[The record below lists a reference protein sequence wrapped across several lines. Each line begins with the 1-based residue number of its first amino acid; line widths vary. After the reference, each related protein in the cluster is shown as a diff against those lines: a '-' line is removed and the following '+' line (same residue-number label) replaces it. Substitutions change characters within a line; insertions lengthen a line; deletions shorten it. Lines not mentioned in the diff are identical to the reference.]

1 MKALSYVEIDVD
13 RCSLVYGVG
22 PCTASVGVT
31 GEHKGWLRGPA
42 GTNFNLYLIRSD
54 GASWYVVASSMG
66 SNSSEDLTYVGPPG
80 TYTWRVLSFS
90 GSGSYDFWMKQP

>member
-1 MKALSYVEIDVD
+1 MGDVSYQPNGGYYY
-13 RCSLVYGVG
+13 S
-22 PCTASVGVT
+22 GVT

-66 SNSSEDLTYVGPPG
+66 ANSSEDLTYVGPPG